1 LQQFL
6 LGGSDS
12 QAFER
17 KSDYRDDGSD
27 ERHDAENHQH
37 RKPVLKRA
45 DSIIA
50 IVAVGVVEIKGR
62 QVHWSQGNR
71 FVFTSR
77 ATSMLPP
84 LPNESVR
91 YIVSEFLSIV
101 GPLGAVV
108 LDQ

>member
-6 LGGSDS
+6 PGRSDS
-12 QAFER
+12 QAFDG

-27 ERHDAENHQH
+27 KRHDAEDHQH
-37 RKPVLKRA
+37 RKPILKRA
-45 DSIIA
+45 NSVVA

-62 QVHWSQGNR
+62 QVYRSQGNR

-77 ATSMLPP
+77 ATKMP
-84 LPNESVR
+84 LPLPDESVR

-101 GPLGAVV
+101 GTLGAVV
-108 LDQ
+108 VDQ

>member
-6 LGGSDS
+6 PGRSDP
-12 QAFER
+12 QAFDG
-17 KSDYRDDGSD
+17 KSNYRDDGSD
-27 ERHDAENHQH
+27 KRYDAENHQH
-37 RKPVLKRA
+37 RKPILKCA
-45 DSIIA
+45 DSV
-50 IVAVGVVEIKGR
+50 VAVVAVSVIEIKGR
-62 QVHWSQGNR
+62 QVHRSQGYR

-77 ATSMLPP
+77 AAKMP
-84 LPNESVR
+84 LPLPDESVR